1 MNVTQRQMQAF
12 LAIARLSSFTRAA
25 ERLHITQSGLSAM
38 MRDLEEQLKCR
49 LFDRTTRSVALTT
62 EGMQLVPV
70 ASRIVAELDAISDTI
85 NQLSSRAQRTL
96 RVGVTPIIAAFVMP
110 AAITAFQREYP
121 DINVHIR
128 DISRQAIQS
137 GVASGELDAGFGAF
151 FKAQSG
157 IERTPLA
164 AFMLA
169 YVSPLEKKAK
179 ASRHTAAPGKTRW
192 SALHGKPLLG
202 LPSDNP
208 VQELIEEQ
216 LRLIGRGGEDRP
228 VYENFQ
234 TLLAMV
240 EAGFGVTVLPSF
252 IAPACQ
258 RYKVQMSLLTQP
270 SVSLSFYEIT
280 KKGRLRPE
288 PLSALAASIRAEFE
302 SYAALG
308 A

>member
-12 LAIARLSSFTRAA
+12 LAIARLTSFTRAA

-62 EGMQLVPV
+62 EGLQLVPV
-70 ASRIVAELDAISDTI
+70 ASRIVAELESITDTI
-85 NQLSSRAQRTL
+85 NQISSRAQRTL

-110 AAITAFQREYP
+110 AAITAFKRKYP

-128 DISRQAIQS
+128 DINREAIQN
-137 GVASGELDAGFGAF
+137 GVANGELDAGFGAF

-169 YVSPLEKKAK
+169 YVSPLERKAK
-179 ASRHTAAPGKTRW
+179 AHRHGTASGKTRW
-192 SALHGKPLLG
+192 ATLHDKPLLG

-216 LRLIGRGGEDRP
+216 LRIIGRGDEDRP

-258 RYKVQMSLLTQP
+258 RYQVQMSLLTEP

-288 PLSALAASIRAEFE
+288 ALSALAASIRAEFE
-302 SYAALG
+302 SYATLSA
-308 A
+308 